1 MQGMTVYLGR
11 SAGHRNLGPSKMAMQ
26 LMRMPF
32 GIESARGEKRLRRS
46 YQLANLLTYG
56 YAGYVNHI
64 ATNETFKNT
73 LRKKHLVA

>member
-1 MQGMTVYLGR
+1 
-11 SAGHRNLGPSKMAMQ
+11 
-26 LMRMPF
+26 MPF
-32 GIESARGEKRLRRS
+32 GIESARGEKRLSRS